1 MAGVLEAVMECA
13 VLVQG
18 CWAVSSHVVFP
29 ESNKA
34 AKRNARDYIY
44 CKREVVRWITV
55 CRSG

>member
-13 VLVQG
+13 VLVKG

-44 CKREVVRWITV
+44 CKR
-55 CRSG
+55 SG